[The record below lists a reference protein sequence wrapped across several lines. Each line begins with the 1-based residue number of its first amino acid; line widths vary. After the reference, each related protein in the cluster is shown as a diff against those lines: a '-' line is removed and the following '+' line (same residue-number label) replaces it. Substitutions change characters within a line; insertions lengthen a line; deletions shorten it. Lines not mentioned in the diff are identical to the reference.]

1 MLSQQSG
8 LGGLNELRLSISS
21 FSKLQLHLEEFIKK
35 KKKIPMCRFHSEIN
49 EFKILR
55 ERPWASYFF
64 QKFLQSF

>member
-21 FSKLQLHLEEFIKK
+21 FSKLKLHLGEFIKK
-35 KKKIPMCRFHSEIN
+35 KKKIPMGRFHSEIN

-55 ERPWASYFF
+55 ERLWASYFL
-64 QKFLQSF
+64 KEVLQSF